1 MISAAALRTA
11 SRPSADQFV
20 GAMKLEHADL
30 ADLEL
35 HQGVRRIAGQPRAHD
50 AVLENVESA
59 HHRGHQARGRSIGV
73 GVGAGPDGSAA
84 PPTRD
89 HAAAV
94 AGGFV
99 GRRRRL
105 RAAERI
111 LNGRAAPDAVARN
124 VERDD
129 ALGAERARDADRHRI
144 DDRAVEQPASVDLD
158 RLKYAG
164 QRVGSA
170 DRLDQGA
177 APEPDL
183 VPVADFGRDAGE
195 PDRQILDLKPA
206 ERRLEPARAA
216 ARRR

>member
-1 MISAAALRTA
+1 MPILPTLSCTRASGGSPA
-11 SRPSADQFV
+11 SRERMMRSWRMSKALTIEVTRPGAEASALASARDQT
-20 GAMKLEHADL
+20 AA
-30 ADLEL
+30 
-35 HQGVRRIAGQPRAHD
+35 
-50 AVLENVESA
+50 
-59 HHRGHQARGRSIGV
+59 
-73 GVGAGPDGSAA
+73 AA

-89 HAAAV
+89 HAATV
-94 AGGFV
+94 AGRFV

-105 RAAERI
+105 RAAERV
-111 LNGRAAPDAVARN
+111 LKGRAAPDAVARN